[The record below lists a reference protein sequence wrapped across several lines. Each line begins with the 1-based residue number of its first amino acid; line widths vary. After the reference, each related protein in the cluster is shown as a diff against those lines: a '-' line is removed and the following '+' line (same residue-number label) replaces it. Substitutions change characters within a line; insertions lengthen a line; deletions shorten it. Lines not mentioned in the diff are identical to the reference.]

1 MNPAESMKTG
11 KAHRVPFSPL
21 ALDVLRVLRRL
32 GYVCAGFKDWP
43 RRGIVRRVIRSFKDR
58 RTRRFFEGHRVAAFQ
73 GFADQAV
80 RPLTLLASAKSL
92 GDLAA
97 LPSNRLESLRG
108 DREGQ
113 YSIRIQR
120 AVARLLPLEHR
131 RAVRR
136 GDCGLPPLGER
147 RWTSRTG

>member
-1 MNPAESMKTG
+1 M
-11 KAHRVPFSPL
+11 
-21 ALDVLRVLRRL
+21 
-32 GYVCAGFKDWP
+32 
-43 RRGIVRRVIRSFKDR
+43 IRSFKDR

-80 RPLTLLASAKSL
+80 RRLTLLASAKSL

-113 YSIRIQR
+113 YSIRSTRSGAFASSWSVHGPYDVEI
-120 AVARLLPLEHR
+120 VDYHR
-131 RAVRR
+131 
-136 GDCGLPPLGER
+136 
-147 RWTSRTG
+147 